1 MSQPVDLSDLQLRIL
16 TVLWERRT
24 ASVAQLY
31 DALRVDMPIS
41 RKTIATL
48 LSRLEERGLVAH
60 SLVGRENVY
69 HATVS
74 RRRVLVARLR
84 SVLAPLFPAHAESL
98 GVRGVDAGELRP
110 GDAKR
115 LVRLLQQAQRD
126 LEKGG

>member
-1 MSQPVDLSDLQLRIL
+1 MSQPGDISDLQLRIL
-16 TVLWERRT
+16 ALLWERRT
-24 ASVAQLY
+24 ASVAQLF
-31 DALRVDMPIS
+31 DELRADVSVS
-41 RKTIATL
+41 RKTVATL

-84 SVLAPLFPAHAESL
+84 NMLAPLFPSHAESL
-98 GVRGVDAGELRP
+98 GVHGVDGGELRP

>member
-1 MSQPVDLSDLQLRIL
+1 MSQSVDLSDLQLRIL
-16 TVLWERRT
+16 TILWERRT

-31 DALRVDMPIS
+31 DALREDTSIS
-41 RKTIATL
+41 RKTVATL

-74 RRRVLVARLR
+74 RRRVLITRLR
-84 SVLAPLFPAHAESL
+84 NVLAPLFPAHAESL
-98 GVRGVDAGELRP
+98 GIRGVDGGELRA
-110 GDAKR
+110 GDTKR
-115 LVRLLQQAQRD
+115 LVRLLRDAQRD

>member
-1 MSQPVDLSDLQLRIL
+1 MTQPGDISDLQLRIL
-16 TVLWERRT
+16 ALLWERRT
-24 ASVAQLY
+24 ASVAQLF
-31 DALRVDMPIS
+31 DELRADVSVS
-41 RKTIATL
+41 RKTVATL

-84 SVLAPLFPAHAESL
+84 SMLAPLFPSHAESL
-98 GVRGVDAGELRP
+98 GVHGVDGGELRP